1 MAGIG
6 KLAKFA
12 QKAAKTLS
20 KTDGKWGKSLGY
32 LKNADGSEY
41 IGRDGKRIEIFK
53 RTTRNGLFGKKQT
66 ITSRVYEGEDE
77 AFVRTVQQGKKD
89 KMSYS
94 IYSDGRVTQ
103 SRVNTKTGEVE
114 ARTQQ
119 KCRYYDE
126 NGELIDGDFISK
138 EVTGNN
144 NRTIVQHYS
153 TDGTKQIPITLE
165 KRTFESGNFGVIKYE
180 GDDAEA
186 IIIKADK
193 SATYRNTWHKDAD
206 GNWGKAQYDAEYGM
220 RPYNPPTPAPAAPKA
235 KQSHRGR
242 NITLGAIGLTAGVPI
257 VFSLLNN
264 KDNNTVPTEP
274 VVTNDSI
281 VKKDS
286 IEVVNNDSTRL
297 VNNDS
302 IPVVNNDSTQLANN
316 DSIPAANNDSI
327 PVANNDSIP
336 AANNDSIPVANN
348 DSIPAANNDSIPVAN
363 NDSIPAANNDSIPV
377 ANNDSIP
384 VANNDSIPVEEN
396 DEEDNAEEQQPP
408 AQQTPPA
415 NNLFNGEIHEITK
428 ASVEI
433 VKGDC
438 LWNIAKR
445 ELQAANPGKTI
456 TNAQILKQVKEF
468 GRLNPEM
475 FGENPS
481 LQKLDLIYPDKQL
494 KLCA

>member
-12 QKAAKTLS
+12 QKATKTLRRNRNY
-20 KTDGKWGKSLGY
+20 GKSLGF
-32 LKNADGSEY
+32 LKNADGTDF

-77 AFVRTVQQGKKD
+77 AFVRTVQQGKKN

-94 IYSDGRVTQ
+94 VYADGRVTQ
-103 SRVNTKTGEVE
+103 SRVNTKTGKVE
-114 ARTQQ
+114 ARTEKPDIHWDNDQSNWVQ
-119 KCRYYDE
+119 
-126 NGELIDGDFISK
+126 GDNYLYK

-144 NRTIVQHYS
+144 KRRTVQYYDS
-153 TDGTKQIPITLE
+153 YGDELTSIELE
-165 KRTFESGNFGVIKYE
+165 KTKFRNGDFGVVKTK
-180 GDDAEA
+180 GDDAEVV
-186 IIIKADK
+186 IIKADK
-193 SATYRNTWHKDAD
+193 SATYRNTKHRDED
-206 GNWGKAQYDAEYGM
+206 GNWGNWKYDDAYGT
-220 RPYNPPTPAPAAPKA
+220 RPYDPPAPAPKA
-235 KQSHRGR
+235 KTSHRGR
-242 NITLGAIGLTAGVPI
+242 NITLGAIGLTMGAPL

-264 KDNNTVPTEP
+264 KDNNNIPTEP
-274 VVTNDSI
+274 IVTNDSI
-281 VKKDS
+281 PAAPADS
-286 IEVVNNDSTRL
+286 VPAAPS
-297 VNNDS
+297 DS
-302 IPVVNNDSTQLANN
+302 IPVVNNDSIPVMNNDSIPIVNN
-316 DSIPAANNDSI
+316 DSIPAE
-327 PVANNDSIP
+327 PVNP
-336 AANNDSIPVANN
+336 E
-348 DSIPAANNDSIPVAN
+348 
-363 NDSIPAANNDSIPV
+363 
-377 ANNDSIP
+377 
-384 VANNDSIPVEEN
+384 PVEEN
-396 DEEDNAEEQQPP
+396 DEEDNDEDQQPP
-408 AQQTPPA
+408 VQQTPPA
-415 NNLFNGEIHEITK
+415 DNLFNGEINEITK

>member
-12 QKAAKTLS
+12 QKATKTLRRNRNY
-20 KTDGKWGKSLGY
+20 GKSLGF
-32 LKNADGSEY
+32 LKNADGTDF

-144 NRTIVQHYS
+144 NSTIVQHYS
-153 TDGTKQIPITLE
+153 TDGTKQMPIKLE

-206 GNWGKAQYDAEYGM
+206 GKWGPAQFDYEYGFK
-220 RPYNPPTPAPAAPKA
+220 PYNPPAAPEAAPKA
-235 KQSHRGR
+235 KSHLGR
-242 NITLGAIGLTAGVPI
+242 NLAIGTVALTAGTPIAFSLFDDKGEKQPVNANHTPI
-257 VFSLLNN
+257 V
-264 KDNNTVPTEP
+264 T
-274 VVTNDSI
+274 
-281 VKKDS
+281 
-286 IEVVNNDSTRL
+286 DSTAT
-297 VNNDS
+297 DS
-302 IPVVNNDSTQLANN
+302 IPVVNNDSVPVVNN
-316 DSIPAANNDSI
+316 DSIPVVNNDSI

-336 AANNDSIPVANN
+336 IVNNDSIPVANN
-348 DSIPAANNDSIPVAN
+348 DSIPIVN
-363 NDSIPAANNDSIPV
+363 NDSIPA
-377 ANNDSIP
+377 
-384 VANNDSIPVEEN
+384 ANNDSIPVEEN
-396 DEEDNAEEQQPP
+396 DEEDNDEEQQPP
-408 AQQTPPA
+408 VQQTPPSD
-415 NNLFNGEIHEITK
+415 NLFNGEINEITK

-433 VKGDC
+433 EKGDC

-445 ELQAANPGKTI
+445 ELQAANPGETI

>member
-12 QKAAKTLS
+12 QKAAKTLRS
-20 KTDGKWGKSLGY
+20 RNYGKSLGF
-32 LKNADGSEY
+32 LKNADGTDF

-77 AFVRTVQQGKKD
+77 AFVRTVQQGKKN

-94 IYSDGRVTQ
+94 VYADGRVTQ
-103 SRVNTKTGEVE
+103 SRVNTKTGKVE
-114 ARTQQ
+114 ARTERPDIHWDNDQSNWVQ
-119 KCRYYDE
+119 
-126 NGELIDGDFISK
+126 GDNYLYK

-144 NRTIVQHYS
+144 KRRIVQNYYP
-153 TDGTKQIPITLE
+153 DGSEQTPIELKKTTFKNGDFGIVKTK
-165 KRTFESGNFGVIKYE
+165 
-180 GDDAEA
+180 GDDAEVV
-186 IIIKADK
+186 IIKADK
-193 SATYRNTWHKDAD
+193 SATYRNTKHRDED
-206 GNWGKAQYDAEYGM
+206 GNWGNWEYDAAYGT
-220 RPYNPPTPAPAAPKA
+220 RPYDPPAPAPKA
-235 KQSHRGR
+235 KTSHRGR

-257 VFSLLNN
+257 AFSLLND
-264 KDNNTVPTEP
+264 KDTNNDIPAEP
-274 VVTNDSI
+274 EVTNTSIPAAPADSVPAAPSDSI
-281 VKKDS
+281 PVA
-286 IEVVNNDSTRL
+286 
-297 VNNDS
+297 NNDS
-302 IPVVNNDSTQLANN
+302 IPVVNNDS
-316 DSIPAANNDSI
+316 IPVVNNDSI

-336 AANNDSIPVANN
+336 IVNN
-348 DSIPAANNDSIPVAN
+348 DSIPA
-363 NDSIPAANNDSIPV
+363 
-377 ANNDSIP
+377 
-384 VANNDSIPVEEN
+384 ANNDSIPVEEN
-396 DEEDNAEEQQPP
+396 DEEDNDEDQQPP
-408 AQQTPPA
+408 VQQTPPSD
-415 NNLFNGEIHEITK
+415 NLFNGEINEITK

-433 VKGDC
+433 EKGDC

>member
-12 QKAAKTLS
+12 QKATKTLE
-20 KTDGKWGKSLGY
+20 KNRYKYGKGSGF
-32 LKNADGSEY
+32 LKNADGTDF
-41 IGRDGKRIEIFK
+41 IGRDGRRIKIFK

-66 ITSRVYEGEDE
+66 IISRVYEGEAK
-77 AFVRTVQQGKKD
+77 AFVRTVQQGKKN

-94 IYSDGRVTQ
+94 VYADGRVTQ
-103 SRVNTKTGEVE
+103 SRVNTKTGKVE
-114 ARTQQ
+114 ARTEKPDIHWDSDQSNWVQ
-119 KCRYYDE
+119 
-126 NGELIDGDFISK
+126 GDNYLYK

-144 NRTIVQHYS
+144 KRRTVQNYDS
-153 TDGTKQIPITLE
+153 YGNELTSIELE
-165 KRTFESGNFGVIKYE
+165 KTKFRNGDFGIVKTK
-180 GDDAEA
+180 GDDAEVV
-186 IIIKADK
+186 IIKADK
-193 SATYRNTWHKDAD
+193 SATYRNTKHRDED
-206 GNWGKAQYDAEYGM
+206 GNWGNWKYDAAYGT
-220 RPYNPPTPAPAAPKA
+220 RPYDPPAPAPKA
-235 KQSHRGR
+235 KTSHRGR

-257 VFSLLNN
+257 AFSLLND
-264 KDNNTVPTEP
+264 KDTNNDIPAEPEVTNTSIPAAPADSVPAAPSDSIP
-274 VVTNDSI
+274 VANNDSI
-281 VKKDS
+281 PV
-286 IEVVNNDSTRL
+286 

-302 IPVVNNDSTQLANN
+302 IPVVNNDS
-316 DSIPAANNDSI
+316 IPAVNNDSI
-327 PVANNDSIP
+327 PV
-336 AANNDSIPVANN
+336 V
-348 DSIPAANNDSIPVAN
+348 
-363 NDSIPAANNDSIPV
+363 
-377 ANNDSIP
+377 NNDSIP

-396 DEEDNAEEQQPP
+396 DEEDNDEEQQPP
-408 AQQTPPA
+408 VQQTPPSD
-415 NNLFNGEIHEITK
+415 NLFNGEINEITK

-433 VKGDC
+433 EKGDC

>member
-12 QKAAKTLS
+12 QKATKTLS

-41 IGRDGKRIEIFK
+41 IGRNGKRIEIFK
-53 RTTRNGLFGKKQT
+53 RTKRNGLFGKKQT
-66 ITSRVYEGEDE
+66 ITTRVYEGEDE
-77 AFVRTVQQGKKD
+77 AFVRTVQQGKKN

-94 IYSDGRVTQ
+94 VYADGRVTQ

-144 NRTIVQHYS
+144 NSTIVQHYS
-153 TDGTKQIPITLE
+153 TDGTKQMPIKLE

-206 GNWGKAQYDAEYGM
+206 GKWGPGQFDSEYGFK
-220 RPYNPPTPAPAAPKA
+220 PYNPPAAPEAAPKA
-235 KQSHRGR
+235 KSHLGR
-242 NITLGAIGLTAGVPI
+242 NLAIGAVALTAGTPI
-257 VFSLLNN
+257 AFSLLDD
-264 KDNNTVPTEP
+264 KGEKQP
-274 VVTNDSI
+274 VNANHTPIVT
-281 VKKDS
+281 
-286 IEVVNNDSTRL
+286 DSTATDSVPV

-302 IPVVNNDSTQLANN
+302 IPVVNNDSIPVVNNDSIPVVNNDSIPVVNN
-316 DSIPAANNDSI
+316 DSIPAVNNDSI
-327 PVANNDSIP
+327 PVVNNDSIP
-336 AANNDSIPVANN
+336 AVNNDSIPVVNN
-348 DSIPAANNDSIPVAN
+348 DSIPAVNNDSIPVE
-363 NDSIPAANNDSIPV
+363 PV
-377 ANNDSIP
+377 NP
-384 VANNDSIPVEEN
+384 EPVEEN
-396 DEEDNAEEQQPP
+396 DEEDNDEEQQPP
-408 AQQTPPA
+408 VQQTPPSD
-415 NNLFNGEIHEITK
+415 NLFNGEINEITK

-433 VKGDC
+433 EKGDC

>member
-41 IGRDGKRIEIFK
+41 IGRNGKRIEIFK
-53 RTTRNGLFGKKQT
+53 RTKRNGLFGKKQT
-66 ITSRVYEGEDE
+66 ITTRVYEGEDE

-206 GNWGKAQYDAEYGM
+206 GKWGPAQFDFEYGFK
-220 RPYNPPTPAPAAPKA
+220 PYNPPAAPEAAPKA
-235 KQSHRGR
+235 KSHLGR
-242 NITLGAIGLTAGVPI
+242 NLAIGTVALTAGTPI
-257 VFSLLNN
+257 AFSLLDDKGEKQPVNAN
-264 KDNNTVPTEP
+264 HTPIVTDSTATDSVP
-274 VVTNDSI
+274 
-281 VKKDS
+281 
-286 IEVVNNDSTRL
+286 VVNNDSVPV

-302 IPVVNNDSTQLANN
+302 IPVVNNDS
-316 DSIPAANNDSI
+316 I
-327 PVANNDSIP
+327 PV
-336 AANNDSIPVANN
+336 V
-348 DSIPAANNDSIPVAN
+348 
-363 NDSIPAANNDSIPV
+363 NNDSIPV

-384 VANNDSIPVEEN
+384 VVNNDSIPVANNDSIPVVNN
-396 DEEDNAEEQQPP
+396 DSIPVANNDSIPVVNNDSIPVANNDSIPVVNNDSIPVANNDSGPVTGTQQQEQQVK
-408 AQQTPPA
+408 QTPPKD
-415 NNLFNGEIHEITK
+415 NLFNGEINEITK
-428 ASVEI
+428 KDVKI
-433 VKGDC
+433 QKGDC

>member
-12 QKAAKTLS
+12 QKAAKTLEKNRYKS
-20 KTDGKWGKSLGY
+20 GKGSGF
-32 LKNADGSEY
+32 LKNADGTDF
-41 IGRDGKRIEIFK
+41 IGRDGRRIKIFK
-53 RTTRNGLFGKKQT
+53 LTTRNGLFGKKQT
-66 ITSRVYEGEDE
+66 IISRVYEGEDE
-77 AFVRTVQQGKKD
+77 AFVRTVQQGKKN

-94 IYSDGRVTQ
+94 VYADGRVTQ
-103 SRVNTKTGEVE
+103 SRVNTKTGKVE
-114 ARTQQ
+114 ARTEKPDIHWDSDQSNWVQ
-119 KCRYYDE
+119 
-126 NGELIDGDFISK
+126 GDNYLYK

-180 GDDAEA
+180 GDVAEA

-206 GNWGKAQYDAEYGM
+206 GKWGPAQFDYEYGFK
-220 RPYNPPTPAPAAPKA
+220 PYNPPAAPEAAPKA
-235 KQSHRGR
+235 KSHLGR
-242 NITLGAIGLTAGVPI
+242 NLAIGTVALTAGTPI
-257 VFSLLNN
+257 AFSLLDD
-264 KDNNTVPTEP
+264 KGEKQP
-274 VVTNDSI
+274 VNANHTPIVTDSTATDSI
-281 VKKDS
+281 PV
-286 IEVVNNDSTRL
+286 

-302 IPVVNNDSTQLANN
+302 IPVVNNDS
-316 DSIPAANNDSI
+316 I
-327 PVANNDSIP
+327 PV
-336 AANNDSIPVANN
+336 V
-348 DSIPAANNDSIPVAN
+348 
-363 NDSIPAANNDSIPV
+363 NNDSIPV

-384 VANNDSIPVEEN
+384 VVNNDSIPAVNNDSIPVEPVNPEPVEEN
-396 DEEDNAEEQQPP
+396 DEEDNDEEQQPP
-408 AQQTPPA
+408 VQQTPPSD
-415 NNLFNGEIHEITK
+415 NLFNGEINEITK

-433 VKGDC
+433 EKGDC

>member
-12 QKAAKTLS
+12 QKAAKTLE
-20 KTDGKWGKSLGY
+20 KNRYKYGKRSGF
-32 LKNADGSEY
+32 LKNADGTDF

-66 ITSRVYEGEDE
+66 IISRVYEGEDK
-77 AFVRTVQQGKKD
+77 AFVRTVQQGKKN

-94 IYSDGRVTQ
+94 VYSDGRVTQ
-103 SRVNTKTGEVE
+103 SHVNTKTGKVE
-114 ARTQQ
+114 ARTEKPDIHWDSDQSNWVQ
-119 KCRYYDE
+119 
-126 NGELIDGDFISK
+126 GDNYLYK

-144 NRTIVQHYS
+144 KRRTVQNYDS
-153 TDGTKQIPITLE
+153 YGNELTSIELE
-165 KRTFESGNFGVIKYE
+165 KTKFRNGDFGVVKTK
-180 GDDAEA
+180 GDDAEVV
-186 IIIKADK
+186 IIKADK
-193 SATYRNTWHKDAD
+193 SATYRNTKHRDED
-206 GNWGKAQYDAEYGM
+206 GNWGNWKYDDAYGT
-220 RPYNPPTPAPAAPKA
+220 RPYDPPAPAPKA
-235 KQSHRGR
+235 KTSHRGR

-257 VFSLLNN
+257 AFSLLND
-264 KDNNTVPTEP
+264 KDTNNNIPTEP
-274 VVTNDSI
+274 IVTNDSI
-281 VKKDS
+281 PAAPADSVPAAPSDS
-286 IEVVNNDSTRL
+286 IPV

-302 IPVVNNDSTQLANN
+302 IPVVNNDS
-316 DSIPAANNDSI
+316 IPAVNNDSI
-327 PVANNDSIP
+327 PVE
-336 AANNDSIPVANN
+336 PVN
-348 DSIPAANNDSIPVAN
+348 PE
-363 NDSIPAANNDSIPV
+363 
-377 ANNDSIP
+377 
-384 VANNDSIPVEEN
+384 PVEEN
-396 DEEDNAEEQQPP
+396 DEEDNDEDQQPP
-408 AQQTPPA
+408 VQQTPPSD
-415 NNLFNGEIHEITK
+415 NLFNGEINEITK

-433 VKGDC
+433 EKGDC

>member
-12 QKAAKTLS
+12 QKAAKTLRS
-20 KTDGKWGKSLGY
+20 RNYGKSLGF
-32 LKNADGSEY
+32 LKNADGTDF

-206 GNWGKAQYDAEYGM
+206 GKWGPAQFDFEYGFK
-220 RPYNPPTPAPAAPKA
+220 PYNPPAAPEAAPKA
-235 KQSHRGR
+235 KSHLGR
-242 NITLGAIGLTAGVPI
+242 NLAIGTVALTAGTPI
-257 VFSLLNN
+257 AFSLLDD
-264 KDNNTVPTEP
+264 KGEKQP
-274 VVTNDSI
+274 VNANHTPIVT
-281 VKKDS
+281 
-286 IEVVNNDSTRL
+286 DSTATDSVPV

-302 IPVVNNDSTQLANN
+302 IPVVNNDS
-316 DSIPAANNDSI
+316 I
-327 PVANNDSIP
+327 PV
-336 AANNDSIPVANN
+336 V
-348 DSIPAANNDSIPVAN
+348 
-363 NDSIPAANNDSIPV
+363 NNDSIPV

-384 VANNDSIPVEEN
+384 VVNNDSIPVANNDSIPVVNNDSIPIVNNDSIPVANNDSIPIVNNDSIPAANNDSIPVEEN
-396 DEEDNAEEQQPP
+396 DEEDNDEEQQPP
-408 AQQTPPA
+408 AQQTPPSD
-415 NNLFNGEIHEITK
+415 NLFNGEINEITK

-433 VKGDC
+433 EKGDC

>member
-1 MAGIG
+1 MAGIR

-12 QKAAKTLS
+12 QKAAETLS

-32 LKNADGSEY
+32 LKNADGTDF
-41 IGRDGKRIEIFK
+41 IGREGKRIEIFK
-53 RTTRNGLFGKKQT
+53 RTKRNGLFGKKQT
-66 ITSRVYEGEDE
+66 ITTRVYEGEDE

-114 ARTQQ
+114 ARTEKPDIHWDNDQSNWVQ
-119 KCRYYDE
+119 
-126 NGELIDGDFISK
+126 GDNYLYK

-144 NRTIVQHYS
+144 KRRTVQNYDS
-153 TDGTKQIPITLE
+153 YGNELISIELE
-165 KRTFESGNFGVIKYE
+165 KTTFKNGDFGVVKTK
-180 GDDAEA
+180 GDDAEVV
-186 IIIKADK
+186 IIKADK
-193 SATYRNTWHKDAD
+193 SATYRNTKHRDED
-206 GNWGKAQYDAEYGM
+206 GNWGNWEYDAAYGT
-220 RPYNPPTPAPAAPKA
+220 RPYDPPAPAPKA
-235 KQSHRGR
+235 KTSHRGR

-257 VFSLLNN
+257 AFSLLND
-264 KDNNTVPTEP
+264 KDT
-274 VVTNDSI
+274 
-281 VKKDS
+281 
-286 IEVVNNDSTRL
+286 NNDIPAEPT
-297 VNNDS
+297 DS
-302 IPVVNNDSTQLANN
+302 IPVVNNDS
-316 DSIPAANNDSI
+316 I
-327 PVANNDSIP
+327 PV
-336 AANNDSIPVANN
+336 V
-348 DSIPAANNDSIPVAN
+348 
-363 NDSIPAANNDSIPV
+363 NNDSIPV

-384 VANNDSIPVEEN
+384 VANNDSIPVVNNDSIPVANNDSIPIVNNDSIPIVNNDSIPVVNNDSIPVANNDSIPIVNNDSIPAANNDSIPVEEN
-396 DEEDNAEEQQPP
+396 NEEDNDEEQQPP
-408 AQQTPPA
+408 VQQTPPSD
-415 NNLFNGEIHEITK
+415 NLFNGEINEITK

-433 VKGDC
+433 EKGDC

>member
-41 IGRDGKRIEIFK
+41 IGRNGKRIEIFK
-53 RTTRNGLFGKKQT
+53 RTKRNGLFGKKQT
-66 ITSRVYEGEDE
+66 ITTRVYEGEDE
-77 AFVRTVQQGKKD
+77 AFVRTVQQGKKN

-94 IYSDGRVTQ
+94 VYSDGRVTQ

-144 NRTIVQHYS
+144 NSTIVQHYS
-153 TDGTKQIPITLE
+153 TDGTKQMPIKLE

-206 GNWGKAQYDAEYGM
+206 GKWGPAQFDYEYGFK
-220 RPYNPPTPAPAAPKA
+220 PYNPPAAPEAAPKA
-235 KQSHRGR
+235 KSHLGR
-242 NITLGAIGLTAGVPI
+242 NLAIGTVALTAGTPIAFSLFDDKGEKQPVNANHTPI
-257 VFSLLNN
+257 VTDS
-264 KDNNTVPTEP
+264 TAT
-274 VVTNDSI
+274 DSI
-281 VKKDS
+281 P
-286 IEVVNNDSTRL
+286 VVNNDSVPV

-302 IPVVNNDSTQLANN
+302 IPVVNNDSIPVVNN
-316 DSIPAANNDSI
+316 DSIPVVNNDSIPVVNNDSIPIVNNDSI

-336 AANNDSIPVANN
+336 AANNDSIPVV
-348 DSIPAANNDSIPVAN
+348 NNDSIPVV
-363 NDSIPAANNDSIPV
+363 NNDSIPV
-377 ANNDSIP
+377 KP
-384 VANNDSIPVEEN
+384 VNPKPVEEN
-396 DEEDNAEEQQPP
+396 DEEDNDEEQQPP
-408 AQQTPPA
+408 AQQTPPS

>member
-206 GNWGKAQYDAEYGM
+206 GKWGPAQFDFEYGFK
-220 RPYNPPTPAPAAPKA
+220 PYNPPAAPEAAPKA
-235 KQSHRGR
+235 KSHLGR
-242 NITLGAIGLTAGVPI
+242 NLAIGTVALTAGTPI
-257 VFSLLNN
+257 AFSLLDDKGEKQPVNAN
-264 KDNNTVPTEP
+264 HTPIVTDSTATDSVP
-274 VVTNDSI
+274 VV
-281 VKKDS
+281 
-286 IEVVNNDSTRL
+286 
-297 VNNDS
+297 
-302 IPVVNNDSTQLANN
+302 
-316 DSIPAANNDSI
+316 NNDSI

-336 AANNDSIPVANN
+336 V
-348 DSIPAANNDSIPVAN
+348 
-363 NDSIPAANNDSIPV
+363 ANNDSIPV

-396 DEEDNAEEQQPP
+396 DEEDNDEEQQPP
-408 AQQTPPA
+408 VQQTPPSD
-415 NNLFNGEIHEITK
+415 NLFNGEINEITK

-481 LQKLDLIYPDKQL
+481 LKKLDLIYPDKQL

>member
-12 QKAAKTLS
+12 QKATKTLRRNRNY
-20 KTDGKWGKSLGY
+20 GKSLGF
-32 LKNADGSEY
+32 LKNADGTDF

-66 ITSRVYEGEDE
+66 ITSRVYEGEEE
-77 AFVRTVQQGKKD
+77 AFVRTVQQGKKN

-94 IYSDGRVTQ
+94 VYADGRVTQ
-103 SRVNTKTGEVE
+103 SRVNTKTGKVE
-114 ARTQQ
+114 ARTEKPDIHWDSDQSNWVQ
-119 KCRYYDE
+119 
-126 NGELIDGDFISK
+126 GDNYLYK

-144 NRTIVQHYS
+144 KRRTVQYYDS
-153 TDGTKQIPITLE
+153 YGDELTSIELE
-165 KRTFESGNFGVIKYE
+165 KTKFRNGDFGIVKTK
-180 GDDAEA
+180 GDDAEVV
-186 IIIKADK
+186 IIKADK
-193 SATYRNTWHKDAD
+193 SATYRNTKHRDED
-206 GNWGKAQYDAEYGM
+206 GNWGNWKYDAAYGT
-220 RPYNPPTPAPAAPKA
+220 RPYDPPAPAPKA
-235 KQSHRGR
+235 KTSHRGR

-257 VFSLLNN
+257 AFSLLND
-264 KDNNTVPTEP
+264 KDTNNDIPTEP
-274 VVTNDSI
+274 EVTN
-281 VKKDS
+281 
-286 IEVVNNDSTRL
+286 T
-297 VNNDS
+297 
-302 IPVVNNDSTQLANN
+302 
-316 DSIPAANNDSI
+316 SIPAAPVDS
-327 PVANNDSIP
+327 VP
-336 AANNDSIPVANN
+336 AA
-348 DSIPAANNDSIPVAN
+348 PA
-363 NDSIPAANNDSIPV
+363 DSIPV

-384 VANNDSIPVEEN
+384 VANNDSIPIVNNDSIPAEPVNPEPVEEN
-396 DEEDNAEEQQPP
+396 DEEDNDEDQQPP
-408 AQQTPPA
+408 VQQTPPSD
-415 NNLFNGEIHEITK
+415 NLFNGEINEITK

-433 VKGDC
+433 EKGDC